1 MDRFFTRVASKS
13 AYALGNPFTFLFA
26 VISVVLWA
34 LTGPYFHYSDTWQLV
49 INTSTTILTFLAVF
63 LIQNTQNRDGGAIQ
77 AKLDEILRAV
87 ADARSGFV
95 GIENLTDAEISR
107 IRAALER
114 EVLQA
119 AEGEPDTEQPDVDE
133 LLQARVI

>member
-1 MDRFFTRVASKS
+1 MERFFTRVASRC
-13 AYALGNPFTFLFA
+13 AYAMGNPFAFLLA
-26 VISVVLWA
+26 VMSVVLWSV
-34 LTGPYFHYSDTWQLV
+34 TGPYFHYSDTWQLV

-107 IRAALER
+107 IRTALER

-119 AEGEPDTEQPDVDE
+119 AEGEPDTEQPG
-133 LLQARVI
+133 